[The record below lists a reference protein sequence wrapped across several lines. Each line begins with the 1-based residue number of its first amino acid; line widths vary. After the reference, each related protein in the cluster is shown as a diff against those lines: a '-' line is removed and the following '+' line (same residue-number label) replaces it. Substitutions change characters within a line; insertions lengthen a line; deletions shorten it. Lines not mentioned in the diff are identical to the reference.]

1 MQSSPNVH
9 IVDHTHMHHIIFNHA
24 HTYRD
29 TWVCARSVAKSSFS
43 LQGSEV
49 IFLNGGCNLFLNLQW
64 RMQCLL
70 EWGMRTFLNA
80 DDKNLIVCN
89 GGCNFFL
96 WMQTIRILWGMSA
109 MADAISSWM
118 GELFLNADD
127 KNLIVC
133 NGAWKFFLNEGCNL
147 SWSCNGCMIW
157 LYISWGFVTY
167 VYVYINN
174 YIYIWWSI

>member
-1 MQSSPNVH
+1 MQSSPHVH

-49 IFLNGGCNLFLNLQW
+49 IFLNVGCNLFLNLQW
-64 RMQCLL
+64 GTQCDL
-70 EWGMRTFLNA
+70 EWGMRTFLNADDKNLSVCNGGCNFFESGGGELFLNADDKNLIVCNGGCNFVLNGGWELFLNA

-96 WMQTIRILWGMSA
+96 NGGT
-109 MADAISSWM
+109 
-118 GELFLNADD
+118 FLE
-127 KNLIVC
+127 C
-133 NGAWKFFLNEGCNL
+133 RR
-147 SWSCNGCMIW
+147 
-157 LYISWGFVTY
+157 
-167 VYVYINN
+167 
-174 YIYIWWSI
+174 